1 MLEFWNID
9 NSLELSRLRCSYP
22 EQIVL
27 LFKFK
32 NFNLLGWIIESIKV
46 SLQFKSIYI
55 SGFDVRLSNLIQTL
69 IQRLV
74 FLEIRN
80 EFFQIENVSCTVHF

>member
-9 NSLELSRLRCSYP
+9 NSLELSKLRYSYP

-32 NFNLLGWIIESIKV
+32 NFNLLGWIIKSIKV

-55 SGFDVRLSNLIQTL
+55 SIYLALMYAFLISFK
-69 IQRLV
+69 R
-74 FLEIRN
+74 
-80 EFFQIENVSCTVHF
+80 

>member
-9 NSLELSRLRCSYP
+9 NSLELSRLRYSYP

-32 NFNLLGWIIESIKV
+32 NFNLLGWIIKSIKV

-55 SGFDVRLSNLIQTL
+55 YIYLALMYAFLISFK
-69 IQRLV
+69 R
-74 FLEIRN
+74 
-80 EFFQIENVSCTVHF
+80 

>member
-32 NFNLLGWIIESIKV
+32 NFNLLGWIIKSIKV

-55 SGFDVRLSNLIQTL
+55 YIYIYLALMYAFLISFK
-69 IQRLV
+69 R
-74 FLEIRN
+74 
-80 EFFQIENVSCTVHF
+80 

>member
-9 NSLELSRLRCSYP
+9 NSLELSRLRYSYP

-32 NFNLLGWIIESIKV
+32 NFNLLGWIIKSIKV

-55 SGFDVRLSNLIQTL
+55 SIYLALMYAFLISFK
-69 IQRLV
+69 R
-74 FLEIRN
+74 
-80 EFFQIENVSCTVHF
+80 

>member
-9 NSLELSRLRCSYP
+9 NSLELSKLRYSYP

-32 NFNLLGWIIESIKV
+32 NFNLLGWIIKSIKV
-46 SLQFKSIYI
+46 SLQFKSIYLSIYLALMYAFLI
-55 SGFDVRLSNLIQTL
+55 SFKR
-69 IQRLV
+69 
-74 FLEIRN
+74 
-80 EFFQIENVSCTVHF
+80 

>member
-9 NSLELSRLRCSYP
+9 NSLELSRLRYSYP

-32 NFNLLGWIIESIKV
+32 NFNLLGWIIKSIKV

-55 SGFDVRLSNLIQTL
+55 YISIYLALMYAFLISFK
-69 IQRLV
+69 R
-74 FLEIRN
+74 
-80 EFFQIENVSCTVHF
+80 

>member
-9 NSLELSRLRCSYP
+9 NSLELSRLRYSYP

-32 NFNLLGWIIESIKV
+32 NFNLLGWIIKSIKV

-55 SGFDVRLSNLIQTL
+55 SIWL
-69 IQRLV
+69 
-74 FLEIRN
+74 
-80 EFFQIENVSCTVHF
+80 